1 MSLLTRPRAAVLAAA
16 GLVLAGAGGMAT
28 GVLPA
33 AAGLGGASPSGSA
46 DGSAA
51 ATGTSIET
59 ASVERRTIEVD
70 REYDGTL
77 GYEGSLVVSA
87 GSPGTITWL
96 PEEGAVIERGEKLYE
111 LDGTNRPRLLYGS
124 RPMWR
129 TLEPGITD
137 GADVQQLE
145 KNLVALGYADDRLT
159 VDRHWGHWTTKA
171 VKAWQK
177 ASNLP
182 VDRSID
188 GTDAIFLPGAI
199 RVTDLQAQLG
209 SMAGPGAPVLQGT
222 SSTRVVT
229 IDLAADDADQLSA
242 ETVVSIELPDGS
254 VVDGTVRSIGT
265 VATAGEDT
273 GLPGGGGDTPTL
285 PVTVDLDDPDAVAA
299 YDQAPVTVA
308 AVVDTREDV
317 LVVPVTAIVALLEG
331 GYAVEVVGDDG
342 SRRYVAV
349 DLGLFDGGDVEIMGD
364 VAEGDTVVVPS

>member
-1 MSLLTRPRAAVLAAA
+1 MSLLTRRRAALLAAA

-33 AAGLGGASPSGSA
+33 AAGLGGASSSDSPEGSGI
-46 DGSAA
+46 
-51 ATGTSIET
+51 ATGASIET
-59 ASVERRTIEVD
+59 ADVERRTIEVD

-77 GYEGSLVVSA
+77 GYEGSLAVSA
-87 GSPGTITWL
+87 GSPGTVTWL
-96 PEEGAVIERGEKLYE
+96 PDLGAVIERGDRLYE
-111 LDGTNRPRLLYGS
+111 LDGTIRPRLLYGA

-129 TLEPGITD
+129 TLEPGMSD
-137 GADVQQLE
+137 GVDIQQLE
-145 KNLVALGYADDRLT
+145 RNLLALGYADDRMT
-159 VDRHWGHWTTKA
+159 VDRHWGHWTTNA

-182 VDRSID
+182 VDKAID

-209 SMAGPGAPVLQGT
+209 SMAGPGAPILQG
-222 SSTRVVT
+222 SSATRVIT
-229 IDLAADDADQLSA
+229 IDLAADDADQLA
-242 ETVVSIELPDGS
+242 PGTAVSIELPDGS
-254 VVDGTVRSIGT
+254 VVDGHVRSIGT

-299 YDQAPVTVA
+299 YDQAPVTVS

-331 GYAVEVVGDDG
+331 GYAVEVVQDDG

-349 DLGLFDGGDVEIMGD
+349 DLGLFDGGDVQISGD